1 MTNGL
6 ATRAAELGDD
16 APEADER
23 QIGYRD
29 GSRGATTARLP
40 TRHSSPRVAPGLDA
54 LRRSRETNGTS
65 RFLKVEE
72 AARALAIG
80 RSTAYELANAFLATG
95 GREGLPVIRLG
106 RSLRVPA
113 SVLERWSAIEHLAR
127 ADEFE

>member
-1 MTNGL
+1 V
-6 ATRAAELGDD
+6 ARAAESGDD
-16 APEADER
+16 APEADDRQTRSHGRER
-23 QIGYRD
+23 
-29 GSRGATTARLP
+29 ATAARLP
-40 TRHSSPRVAPGLDA
+40 TSHSSPEAVTDLDA

-80 RSTAYELANAFLATG
+80 RSTAYELAHAFLATG

-106 RSLRVPA
+106 RSFRVPA
-113 SVLERWSAIEHLAR
+113 SVLERWSATEYFPR